1 MKLNASVSKFL
12 TSKWVLNIIS
22 ILALFNVIGY
32 MVMGDFNSVISFI
45 IIAFVVGIF
54 SKNMIIV
61 LGIPLIM
68 INLLSIKN
76 GSSTHEGMENNNEIK
91 NEMNVEKP
99 ATVPAAPVVGN
110 NVMNSKTN
118 KEIESSNVKSD
129 EHFEV
134 SRPKKG
140 GSKIDYAATVET
152 AYDELNKVLGN
163 EGIKSLTDD
172 TQKLMKQQL
181 ELAKSMEGLAP
192 IVEKMMPMAGKMKE
206 MMESMNNGTGGM
218 SNIMDIAKKMA
229 GGLGGKNTN

>member
-1 MKLNASVSKFL
+1 MKLNASLSKFL

-76 GSSTHEGMENNNEIK
+76 GSSTHEGMENNNDIK
-91 NEMNVEKP
+91 PEMNVEKS
-99 ATVPAAPVVGN
+99 ATATTVPVVGN
-110 NVMNSKTN
+110 NEMNNKPN
-118 KEIESSNVKSD
+118 KEIQSSNVKSD

-134 SRPKKG
+134 GPKKG

-163 EGIKSLTDD
+163 EGIKNLTDD

>member
-1 MKLNASVSKFL
+1 
-12 TSKWVLNIIS
+12 
-22 ILALFNVIGY
+22 

-76 GSSTHEGMENNNEIK
+76 GSSTHEGMENNKMNMDNETN
-91 NEMNVEKP
+91 NETNNKMNVEKSATP
-99 ATVPAAPVVGN
+99 PTVPVPVVGN
-110 NVMNSKTN
+110 NEMNTKNN
-118 KEIESSNVKSD
+118 KEIQSSNVKSD

-163 EGIKSLTDD
+163 DGIKSLTDD